1 MITYAK
7 FVTDTI
13 GLFAKTDIINSCS
26 GISLTTV
33 EKVLGEMRR
42 ENTIKT
48 VGSGCRTKWC
58 KTDQ

>member
-42 ENTIKT
+42 
-48 VGSGCRTKWC
+48 
-58 KTDQ
+58 